1 MWNLVFLFTGLI
13 FVILLLVIF
22 LSKPKIKTKENKMFL
37 VLSVLNLIGY
47 IIEIALQIF
56 VRKCGIEYFAVTPL
70 SKLYIMYIFVWFSI
84 FSIYTFLIS
93 NSSGKLSDYSYK
105 IIKYT
110 HITAIILGI
119 IGIGIMPIEKYY
131 SNGEMYTYGMSV
143 NFLKIMLGVYIIIWI
158 FRLLLNFRTIK
169 EKKYYSIIITILL
182 LFANIVFQSINP
194 AILIATFTMTYTCYI
209 IFFTIENPDIRMA
222 KELAF
227 ANEQIKRKKDNTINV
242 LNDLSSKLQN
252 SLSKLE
258 TFGYKKTDIN
268 NVEEMAKDLKYIK
281 KYCIN
286 FVDKVNGLIDISKI
300 NSGDITINEDEYE
313 TKNFIDEIEKLINK
327 KLIIKRGK
335 LPSVLYGDKGKIKQ
349 VIILMYKYLSS
360 KGNIDVELDYVVV
373 GRFCKLKFNFVSNDI
388 DIHNYIYGIK
398 NYGIKDDNFVFYE
411 KKDNIEYDKIMK
423 IISLIDAGTEI
434 NGYNDGS
441 NELVLSIYQ
450 KIKNPYKVLEE
461 KEENKGIKVRY
472 FNLSS
477 KRILLVD
484 DGINDI
490 REMLLLLKPY
500 KVSVDVA
507 KNFDDLRK
515 YLVSNKT
522 YDLIFIDDVIYGVDS
537 EEYSVE
543 MYERLTGYDS
553 FKTIIMLSNDKE
565 KNISEYLGKGYVDY
579 IIKPLNKRNINE
591 VLKKHL
597 K

>member
-13 FVILLLVIF
+13 FIILLLVIF
-22 LSKPKIKTKENKMFL
+22 LSRPKIKTKENKMFL
-37 VLSVLNLIGY
+37 ILSVLNLIGY
-47 IIEIALQIF
+47 IIEIVLQIF
-56 VRKCGIEYFAVTPL
+56 VRKVGNDSIFGIEL
-70 SKLYIMYIFVWFSI
+70 SKIYIMYIFTWFSI

-434 NGYNDGS
+434 NGYKDGS

-484 DGINDI
+484 DGINNI

-543 MYERLTGYDS
+543 MYERLTGYNS
-553 FKTIIMLSNDKE
+553 FKTIIMYLMIRKKISV
-565 KNISEYLGKGYVDY
+565 NILERDML
-579 IIKPLNKRNINE
+579 IIL
-591 VLKKHL
+591 
-597 K
+597 